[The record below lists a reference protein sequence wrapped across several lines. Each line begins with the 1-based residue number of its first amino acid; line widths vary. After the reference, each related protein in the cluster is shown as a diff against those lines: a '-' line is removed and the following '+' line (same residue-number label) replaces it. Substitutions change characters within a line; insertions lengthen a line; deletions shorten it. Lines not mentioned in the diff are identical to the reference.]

1 MIKENFFGCTKEGKA
16 AKRYL
21 LFNPSG
27 MEVELS
33 DFGATILAIR
43 VPDKDKTPVDIM
55 LGYDTLEEY
64 YDNAC
69 SFGAYVGRNAN
80 RIGNAE
86 VTLEGVTYRLEANS
100 KGVNNLHSGSNRSH
114 YHLYASVCGED
125 ERGAYV
131 EFQRVSPHLE
141 QGFPGNLSQ
150 RIRYTLTHEN
160 GLEIQYHAVS
170 DATTVINLT
179 NHSYFNLSGHDS
191 GDILSH
197 EMEVYS
203 DAFLLTDENLL
214 PTGEIASVEGTPM
227 DFRSMHTVGERIG
240 ADYEPLKLAGG
251 YDHNYILPND
261 GRLKKAAWLRSPK
274 SGIAMEVWTDLCGM
288 QVYSG
293 NFLNHR
299 KGKGGVFYER
309 NAGICF
315 ETQFYPNS
323 CNERSFPSC
332 VFSAGEEFSSA
343 TVYKFMR

>member
-1 MIKENFFGCTKEGKA
+1 MIRESLFGYTKEGRP
-16 AKRYL
+16 AKRYVL
-21 LFNPSG
+21 SNLSG

-33 DFGATILAIR
+33 DFGASILAIR
-43 VPDKDKTPVDIM
+43 VPDREGTMVDVL

-64 YDNAC
+64 YDNSC
-69 SFGAYVGRNAN
+69 GFGAYIGRNAN

-86 VTLEGVTYRLEANS
+86 VTLDGVTYRLEANS
-100 KGVNNLHSGSNRSH
+100 KSINNLHSGSNRSH
-114 YHLYASVCGED
+114 YQMYSAEYGEN
-125 ERGAYV
+125 EKGSYV

-150 RIRYTLTHEN
+150 SIRYTLTKEN
-160 GLEIQYHAVS
+160 ALEIKYHAVS
-170 DATTVINLT
+170 DAATVINLT

-214 PTGEIASVEGTPM
+214 PTGEIAAVEGTPM
-227 DFRSMHTVGERIG
+227 DFRKVHTVGERIH

-261 GRLKKAAWLRSPK
+261 GKLKKAARLRSPQ
-274 SGIAMEVWTDLCGM
+274 SGIEMEVFTDLCGM

-293 NFLNHR
+293 NFLNHK
-299 KGKGGVFYER
+299 KGKGGTFYEK

-323 CNERSFPSC
+323 CNERTFPSC
-332 VFSAGEEFSSA
+332 VFEAGEAFDST
-343 TVYKFMR
+343 TVYRFG